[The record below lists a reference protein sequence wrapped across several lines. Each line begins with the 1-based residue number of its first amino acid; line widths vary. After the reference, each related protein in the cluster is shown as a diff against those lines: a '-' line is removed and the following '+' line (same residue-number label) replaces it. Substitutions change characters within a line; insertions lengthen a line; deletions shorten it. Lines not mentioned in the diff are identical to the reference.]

1 MDTQYLRER
10 FETLTWSQQV
20 GNLASTLAH
29 IAKRAESPKYDKL
42 VLTWLKEVVL
52 LAELAASN
60 VPKDYE
66 IELTAVQ
73 QEAKLWQQIWPLEP
87 TRPLLAL
94 HTHHQSQRLL
104 YISGLANPEIIH

>member
-1 MDTQYLRER
+1 MDSQYLRER
-10 FETLTWSQQV
+10 YATLTWPQQL

-42 VLTWLKEVVL
+42 VTTWLTEVVL
-52 LAELAASN
+52 LAELAASR
-60 VPKDYE
+60 VPVDYE
-66 IELTAVQ
+66 TELTAVQ

-94 HTHHQSQRLL
+94 HSHHQSERLL
-104 YISGLANPEIIH
+104 QLSGLAKF